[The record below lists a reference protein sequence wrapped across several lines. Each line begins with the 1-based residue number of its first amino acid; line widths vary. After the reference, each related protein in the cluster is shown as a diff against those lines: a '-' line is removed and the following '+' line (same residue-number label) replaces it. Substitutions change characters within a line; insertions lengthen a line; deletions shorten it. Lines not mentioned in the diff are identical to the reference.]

1 MAAMHSPDQIR
12 QSLHDFLEESFLG
25 MRPGLVLEGDTQLLA
40 DGIVDSMGVLEL
52 LSFVE
57 GTFGVSVADDEV
69 VDTNLGSLD
78 ALVRF
83 ISRKQGSSAVAEAR

>member
-1 MAAMHSPDQIR
+1 MAAMHSPDHIR
-12 QSLHDFLEESFLG
+12 QSLREFLEESFLG
-25 MRPGLVLEGDTQLLA
+25 MRPGLVLEGDTALLA

-52 LSFVE
+52 LSFIE

-83 ISRKQGSSAVAEAR
+83 IARKQGSSAVAETR

>member
-1 MAAMHSPDQIR
+1 MHTPDQIR
-12 QSLHDFLEESFLG
+12 QSLRDFLEESFLG
-25 MRPGLVLEGDTQLLA
+25 MRPGLVLGDATPLLA

-52 LSFVE
+52 LAFIE
-57 GTFGVSVADDEV
+57 GTFAVTVADDEV

-83 ISRKQGSSAVAEAR
+83 IAAKQGHSAVLEAR